1 MATFPT
7 VKNYIVTE
15 KLGQG
20 TYATVY
26 KAYRTVGKR
35 EVVAIKCIQKR
46 SLSKS
51 ASDNLI
57 TEISLMKELN
67 HDHIVQLTDFQW
79 DGKAIYL
86 IMEYCSGGDLSKFI
100 RFRKRLPEIVVK
112 KFLRQLASALQ
123 FLRIRNISHMDLKPQ
138 NMLLSSQNDPVLK
151 LADFGFAQYVMNEV
165 DAKTLRGSP
174 LYMAPEIICSGK
186 YDAKADLWSAGI
198 IMFEA
203 LFGVAPFA
211 SNSYAELEDKI
222 RSSAEITLPSNANI
236 SASCRDLLI
245 SLLRR
250 NPDERISFDNFFNHP
265 FIDLEHMPSPEC
277 LAKSRD
283 LFTEA
288 VKRDNQNDLKG
299 AAMYYTRG
307 LEYFVPAIEYEKN
320 PAKKD
325 ALRVRASEYLARAEE
340 LRRLLKSE
348 NVYANASIESPGTSL
363 VKLYTNDNKMEEAL
377 LHLETAENYDNKEM
391 YDAALHQY
399 EKTLSKLLELA
410 PDETDTAKRERL
422 MIEIQRCMKRAE
434 EIKLLNQMKQS
445 DGLKLKIYD
454 NEKLAT
460 NSRKFID

>member
-288 VKRDNQNDLKG
+288 VKRDSQNDLKG

-363 VKLYTNDNKMEEAL
+363 GE
-377 LHLETAENYDNKEM
+377 DNKEM

-422 MIEIQRCMKRAE
+422 MIEIQRCMNRAE

-460 NSRKFID
+460 NSRSDCCTRQPELFPYPPSV